1 MIEPPETSNRPIPAE
16 ARKIRLTLSLF
27 VRSFYSDPASDYFR
41 LTSTIYAY
49 TWPPWTSCA
58 TNSSPPSPPREITH
72 APRNLSSSSS
82 SFPPFISRPPFLF
95 PLINPTRLLSL
106 IYLLLSK
113 PPARDVAGHRA
124 MTGQHRTR
132 QKIERSRAVS
142 LRTAGRYVID
152 DDSIIGEQTSVSRP
166 V

>member
-1 MIEPPETSNRPIPAE
+1 MHTRGSLPEPRVPRTAALLP
-16 ARKIRLTLSLF
+16 L
-27 VRSFYSDPASDYFR
+27 PAS
-41 LTSTIYAY
+41 
-49 TWPPWTSCA
+49 
-58 TNSSPPSPPREITH
+58 REITH
-72 APRNLSSSSS
+72 APRNLSSSSF
-82 SFPPFISRPPFLF
+82 FPPFISRPPFLF

-124 MTGQHRTR
+124 MTGQRRTR

>member
-1 MIEPPETSNRPIPAE
+1 MA
-16 ARKIRLTLSLF
+16 SLNL
-27 VRSFYSDPASDYFR
+27 VCHEQQPS
-41 LTSTIYAY
+41 L
-49 TWPPWTSCA
+49 
-58 TNSSPPSPPREITH
+58 SSPRNHARTTKPLLLLLLPS
-72 APRNLSSSSS
+72 
-82 SFPPFISRPPFLF
+82 PFISRPPFLF

-124 MTGQHRTR
+124 MTGQRRTR